1 MILFPAID
9 LKNGA
14 CVRLWRGEMAR
25 ATVYSTDPPAQAR
38 AFAAAGCR
46 WLHVVDLDG
55 AVAGRPVNGDAVAA
69 ILEAV
74 EVPVQL
80 GGGVRDLVT
89 VEAWLEK
96 GVERVIMST
105 AAVREPELVRAACR
119 AFPGR
124 VAVGIDARNGR
135 VAVDGWATTSGL
147 DARRL
152 ARRLEDAGV
161 AAIIYTDITRDGTL
175 AGVNLAAIESLAE
188 ALTTPLIAAGGV
200 ASLDD
205 LKALKGLESAGV
217 AGVIV
222 GRAFY
227 DGRIDPGAALAL
239 MAA

>member
-9 LKNGA
+9 LKDGA
-14 CVRLWRGEMAR
+14 CVRLWRGEMTR

-38 AFAAAGCR
+38 AFVAAGCR

-80 GGGVRDLVT
+80 GGGARDLGT

-119 AFPGR
+119 SFPGR

-152 ARRLEDAGV
+152 ARRLEDAG
-161 AAIIYTDITRDGTL
+161 AAVIIYTDNTRDGTL

-188 ALTTPLIAAGGV
+188 SLTTPLIVAGGV
-200 ASLDD
+200 ASFDD
-205 LKALKGLESAGV
+205 LRALKGLESAGV

-227 DGRIDPGAALAL
+227 DGRIDPEAALAL

>member
-9 LKNGA
+9 LKDGA
-14 CVRLWRGEMAR
+14 CVRLWRGDMSR
-25 ATVYSTDPPAQAR
+25 ATVYSTDPPEQAR

-55 AVAGRPVNGDAVAA
+55 AIAGRPVNGDAVTA
-69 ILEAV
+69 ILAAV
-74 EVPVQL
+74 DGPVQL
-80 GGGVRDLVT
+80 GGGIRDLETVT
-89 VEAWLEK
+89 AWLEK
-96 GVERVIMST
+96 GVERVVMGT
-105 AAVREPELVRAACR
+105 AAVRDPELVRAACR

-124 VAVGIDARNGR
+124 VAVGIDARDGR
-135 VAVDGWATTSGL
+135 AAVDGWVETSGV
-147 DARRL
+147 AAHHL
-152 ARRLEDAGV
+152 ALRLEDAGV
-161 AAIIYTDITRDGTL
+161 AAIIYTDIARDGTL
-175 AGVNLAAIESLAE
+175 AGVDLSAIESLAR
-188 ALTTPLIAAGGV
+188 ALTAPLIASGGV

-239 MAA
+239 MAD